1 MVLVTGAA
9 GKTGRAVVRALVARG
24 MHVRALIRR
33 DVQELV
39 VRADG
44 AGEVV
49 VGDLRDEAS
58 VGRAVR
64 GASAVYH
71 ICPNVQP
78 DEVAIGRRILAAAR
92 AGRIERFVYH
102 SVLHPQTQA
111 MPHHWQKLL
120 VEESIVESNL
130 AYTILQPASYMQNVL
145 AGLDRI
151 AQEGRY
157 AVPYAPDTRLGMV
170 DLDDVAAAAAVVLD
184 GSANAGAAHYGAT
197 YELAGGEVLTQI
209 EIAAVLTRV
218 LGCSVAIEQVP
229 ADVWAAGARRS
240 GLGTYQVET
249 LLMMFRYYERNG
261 FWGSPNVLTW
271 LLGRPPA
278 TFETVA
284 RRTLTHGTA

>member
-9 GKTGRAVVRALVARG
+9 GKTGRAVVRALVAGG
-24 MHVRALIRR
+24 MRVRALVCR
-33 DVQELV
+33 DAQEPV

-64 GASAVYH
+64 GAAAVYH

-78 DEVAIGRRILAAAR
+78 DEVAIGRQILAAAR
-92 AGRIERFVYH
+92 AHRIERFVYH

-170 DLDDVAAAAAVVLD
+170 DLDDVAAAAAVVLG
-184 GSANAGAAHYGAT
+184 GSAHAGAT

-209 EIAAVLTRV
+209 EIAAILTRV
-218 LGCSVAIEQVP
+218 LGRPVATEQVP
-229 ADVWAAGARRS
+229 TDAWAARARRA
-240 GLGTYQVET
+240 GLGAYQIET

-284 RRTLTHGTA
+284 RRTLIHGTA

>member
-24 MHVRALIRR
+24 MRVRALVRR
-33 DVQELV
+33 DAQEPV

-44 AGEVV
+44 AGDVV
-49 VGDLRDEAS
+49 IGDLRDEAL

-64 GASAVYH
+64 GTAAVYH

-78 DEVAIGRRILAAAR
+78 DEVAIGRQILAAAR
-92 AGRIERFVYH
+92 AERVERFAYH

-120 VEESIVESNL
+120 VEESIVESDL

-157 AVPYAPDTRLGMV
+157 AVPSAPHTRLGMV
-170 DLDDVAAAAAVVLD
+170 DLDDVAAAAAVVMG
-184 GSANAGAAHYGAT
+184 GSAHAGAAHSGAT

-209 EIAAVLTRV
+209 EIADILTRV
-218 LGCSVAIEQVP
+218 LGRPVAIEQVH
-229 ADVWAAGARRS
+229 ADAWAAGARSS
-240 GLGTYQVET
+240 GLGAYQIEA
-249 LLMMFRYYERNG
+249 LLAMFRYYEQNG
-261 FWGSPNVLTW
+261 LWGNPNVLTW

-278 TFETVA
+278 MFETVA
-284 RRTLTHGTA
+284 RRTRAHGTA

>member
-24 MHVRALIRR
+24 MRVRALVRR
-33 DVQELV
+33 DVQEPV
-39 VRADG
+39 VRGDG

-49 VGDLRDEAS
+49 VGDLRDDVS
-58 VGRAVR
+58 VARAVR
-64 GASAVYH
+64 GAAAVYH
-71 ICPNVQP
+71 ICPNMQP
-78 DEVAIGRRILAAAR
+78 DEVAIGRQMLAAAR
-92 AGRIERFVYH
+92 AARIERFVYH

-120 VEESIVESNL
+120 VEECIVESSL

-151 AQEGRY
+151 TREGRY
-157 AVPYAPDTRLGMV
+157 AVPYAPHTRLGMV
-170 DLDDVAAAAAVVLD
+170 DLDDVAAAAAIVM
-184 GSANAGAAHYGAT
+184 GGPAHAGAAHSGAT

-209 EIAAVLTRV
+209 EIAAILTRV
-218 LGCSVAIEQVP
+218 LGRPVAIEQVP
-229 ADVWAAGARRS
+229 TDAWAAGARRS
-240 GLGTYQVET
+240 GLGAYQIET
-249 LLMMFRYYERNG
+249 LLAMFRYYEQNG
-261 FWGSPNVLTW
+261 LWGSPNVLTW
-271 LLGRPPA
+271 LLGRPPG

>member
-24 MHVRALIRR
+24 MRVRALVRR
-33 DVQELV
+33 DAQEPV

-44 AGEVV
+44 AREVV

-64 GASAVYH
+64 GAAAVYH

-78 DEVAIGRRILAAAR
+78 DEVAIGRQILAAAR

-170 DLDDVAAAAAVVLD
+170 DLDDVAAAAAVVLG
-184 GSANAGAAHYGAT
+184 GSAHAGAT

-209 EIAAVLTRV
+209 EIAAILTRV
-218 LGCSVAIEQVP
+218 LGRPVATEQVP
-229 ADVWAAGARRS
+229 TDAWAAHARRS
-240 GLGTYQVET
+240 GLGAYQIET

-284 RRTLTHGTA
+284 RRTLAHGTA

>member
-24 MHVRALIRR
+24 MRVRALVRR
-33 DVQELV
+33 DAQEPV

-49 VGDLRDEAS
+49 VGDLRDAAS
-58 VGRAVR
+58 VGRAMR
-64 GASAVYH
+64 GAAAVYH

-78 DEVAIGRRILAAAR
+78 DEVAIGRQILAAAR
-92 AGRIERFVYH
+92 ADRIERFVYH

-157 AVPYAPDTRLGMV
+157 AVPYAPRTRLGMV
-170 DLDDVAAAAAVVLD
+170 DLDDVAAAAAVVLG
-184 GSANAGAAHYGAT
+184 GSAHAGAT

-209 EIAAVLTRV
+209 EIAAILTRV
-218 LGCSVAIEQVP
+218 LGRPVASEQVP
-229 ADVWAAGARRS
+229 TEAWAARARGS
-240 GLGTYQVET
+240 GLGAYQIET
-249 LLMMFRYYERNG
+249 LLAMFRYYERNG

>member
-24 MHVRALIRR
+24 MRVRALVRR
-33 DVQELV
+33 DAQEPV
-39 VRADG
+39 VRAYG

-58 VGRAVR
+58 VRRAVR
-64 GASAVYH
+64 GAAAVYH

-78 DEVAIGRRILAAAR
+78 DEVTIGRQILAAAR
-92 AGRIERFVYH
+92 ADRVERFAYH

-120 VEESIVESNL
+120 VEESIVESDL
-130 AYTILQPASYMQNVL
+130 AYTIFQPASYMQNVL

-157 AVPYAPDTRLGMV
+157 AVPYAPHTRLGMV
-170 DLDDVAAAAAVVLD
+170 DLDDVAAAAAVVMG
-184 GSANAGAAHYGAT
+184 GSAHAGAT

-209 EIAAVLTRV
+209 DIAAILTRV
-218 LGCSVAIEQVP
+218 LGRPVAIEQVH
-229 ADVWAAGARRS
+229 ADAWAAGARSS
-240 GLGTYQVET
+240 GLGAYQIEA
-249 LLMMFRYYERNG
+249 LLAMFRYYEQNG
-261 FWGSPNVLTW
+261 FWGNPNVLTW

-284 RRTLTHGTA
+284 RRARAHGTA